1 MDAVA
6 PHSEVP
12 PVHVPRLLVVDD
24 DASNLK
30 LLCRLFERHGC
41 RVDSACTGAEALRRV
56 RELQPD
62 LVVLDVMLPDLDG
75 REVCRRIKAAPA
87 TAGVLVALI
96 SSTETSSDNKVAG
109 LGLGADDYIT
119 RPVGNKELLAR
130 MDALLRIQRALT
142 ARRLAEERL
151 AQLNATLEQ
160 RVIKRTA
167 EKDLAIGRLTS
178 EIRVRQQAQARSEAF
193 AQLGQK
199 LAAVGT
205 PRAAAEVILE
215 TARQLLG
222 WDACFLQLSSK
233 PDHTLLPL
241 LAYDTVDGLV
251 LDVTHTLVP
260 GRSLMLKSV
269 TRDGRQLILRGLGK
283 GRSRHRLTAF
293 GDVSKSSASLMF
305 VPVRRGATVSGL
317 LSIQSYTADHYTAE
331 SLQTLQAL
339 ADHCWGAL
347 ERLSAEASRR
357 ESEKQFAAFMEHAP
371 ICAWIKDE
379 NFRFIY
385 VNPLCCRFLGRTAD
399 KVLNRTAFAMF
410 PREAARRIQAADQVV
425 LEQGESTE
433 ETDVFLNSDREPRDC
448 WMLRF
453 LLTDAA
459 GRRYIAGIAMD
470 ITERV
475 RAEQAARALPHRILE
490 AQETERRRV
499 ARELHDGVSQL
510 LASVKFRVLS
520 LESWFKDRSEET
532 IRRDVT
538 RVKDCLVSALREVRS
553 ISHQLHPRELDDLGL
568 SAAIQG
574 AVDELLSQS
583 GLKVV
588 CELIRFRSRLPLEL
602 ELALY
607 RIFQEAVTNALKHAR
622 ATRLQ
627 VTLSRAEGGLMLRV
641 EDNGCGFRPATNGRS
656 SAHSRFS
663 LGLLNMRERAEF
675 IGGTLSVRSAPH
687 EGTTIEVWA
696 PLPARSNAKS

>member
-1 MDAVA
+1 MDVVA
-6 PHSEVP
+6 PKPEASP
-12 PVHVPRLLVVDD
+12 AHVPRLLVVDD
-24 DASNLK
+24 DASNLT

-41 RVDSACTGAEALRRV
+41 QVDSAGTGAEALRRV
-56 RELQPD
+56 QELQPD

-75 REVCRRIKAAPA
+75 REVCRRIKSAPA

-96 SSTETSSDNKVAG
+96 SSTETSSDSKVAG

-160 RVIKRTA
+160 RVIERTA
-167 EKDLAIGRLTS
+167 EKDQAIERLTA

-193 AQLGQK
+193 ARLGEK

-222 WDACFLQLSSK
+222 WDACFLQLSSR
-233 PDHTLLPL
+233 PDHTLVPL
-241 LAYDTVDGLV
+241 LAYDTVDGHV
-251 LDVTHTLVP
+251 VDVTPPLVP

-269 TRDGRQLILRGLGK
+269 TRDGGQLILRGPGRR
-283 GRSRHRLTAF
+283 RSRHRLAPF
-293 GDVSKSSASLMF
+293 GDVARPSASLMF

-339 ADHCWGAL
+339 ADHCGGAL

-357 ESEKQFAAFMEHAP
+357 ESEKQFVAFMDHAP
-371 ICAWIKDE
+371 IYAWIKDE
-379 NFRFIY
+379 NFRYIY
-385 VNPLCCRFLGRTAD
+385 VNPQGCRFLRRTAD
-399 KVLNRTAFAMF
+399 KILNRTAFAIF
-410 PREAARRIQAADQVV
+410 PRDVARRIHLADQTL
-425 LEQGESTE
+425 LEHGRSTE
-433 ETDVFLNSDREPRDC
+433 ETDVFLNPEREPRDC
-448 WMLRF
+448 WTLRF
-453 LLTDAA
+453 PLTDAA

-470 ITERV
+470 ITEKV

-520 LESWFKDRSEET
+520 LESWFMDRGEEA

-553 ISHQLHPRELDDLGL
+553 ISHQLHPRELEDLGL
-568 SAAIQG
+568 PAAIQG
-574 AVDELLSQS
+574 AVDELQSHS
-583 GLKVV
+583 GLQVV
-588 CELIRFRSRLPLEL
+588 CELARLRSRLPLEL

-627 VTLSRAEGGLMLRV
+627 VTLSRAAAGLLLRV
-641 EDNGCGFRPATNGRS
+641 EDNGCGFKPAAAGRS
-656 SAHSRFS
+656 PGQSRSS

-675 IGGTLSVRSAPH
+675 IGGTLSVRSAPR
-687 EGTTIEVWA
+687 EGTAIEVWA
-696 PLPARSNAKS
+696 PLPARSNPKR